1 MLFNLLGAM
10 YRYHPVKE
18 DIAGSIDSIAQ
29 ITPDLLYRCYHT
41 FYNLHNMVLTVAGN
55 IRVETVLAVCD
66 QYCQPGEEQSVH
78 RVFRE
83 EPAGVSRHT
92 LR

>member
-1 MLFNLLGAM
+1 MYEDDPQWRLLFNLLGAM

-41 FYNLHNMVLTVAGN
+41 FYNLHNMVLAVAGN
-55 IRVETVLAVCD
+55 IRWKR
-66 QYCQPGEEQSVH
+66 YW
-78 RVFRE
+78 R
-83 EPAGVSRHT
+83 
-92 LR
+92 